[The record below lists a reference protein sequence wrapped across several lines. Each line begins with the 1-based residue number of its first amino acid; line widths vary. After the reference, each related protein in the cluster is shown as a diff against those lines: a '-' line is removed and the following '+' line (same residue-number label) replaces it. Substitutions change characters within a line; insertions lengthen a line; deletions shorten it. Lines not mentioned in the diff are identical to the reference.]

1 MSRARKAAL
10 AVLGATVAGAVALT
24 VWAAGVE
31 LPAGALDLRRVA
43 AVRVLSRD
51 GALLRNAL
59 SREDGGAVFVPLERI
74 SPHAI
79 AATLASEDQR
89 FYSHRGVDGLAL
101 LRAGL
106 QNLRALRV
114 VSGGSTV
121 TMQLARILR
130 PAPRTLGAKLREAV
144 LAYKLERVLGK
155 RELLWLY
162 LNRAPYGNGT
172 FGIEAAAQRYLDKPA
187 EKLSLAEAA
196 LLSALPRSPTGYNPY
211 RNRER
216 LLRRQRA
223 ILALLARRGLVSAEQ
238 ERLARL
244 EPIAWERARRPFL
257 APHLVERVLARK
269 ELARAVSITTTLDQE
284 LQERVEHALRSA
296 VERLRPKG
304 VTNAAALVVENA
316 SGDVLAYVGS
326 ADYWSEQDGGQND
339 GTLALRQP
347 GSAVKPFTY
356 ALALER
362 GKTPASILRDLPVH
376 FSTDKGDYAPRN
388 YDDLFHG
395 PVRLRQA
402 LACSYNVPAV
412 NTADFLGLD
421 AVLKRLREVGLVS
434 LDRPA
439 RHYGLGLTLGNGET
453 TLQELTAAYAALARG
468 GRALPLRLWREA
480 RSAEGARLLP
490 AAATP
495 RRVIEERAAYLV
507 AHILSDGVARR
518 PAFGKR
524 SPLEVGFP
532 AAVKTGTSKDFRDNW
547 TIGFTPR
554 VTVGI
559 WVGNFDGSSMHNVSG
574 ITGAAPIWNEVLTA
588 ASRGHGDQ
596 PDGTAAAALRP
607 LHFARPAGIVERRVC
622 PVSGELAGPHCDGSL
637 EEIFLEESAPRTSCS
652 WHRELALDR
661 RNGGLAGPAC
671 PEAEVERRVVVL
683 YPPAYRAWAL
693 GQGLPPPPLQAS
705 PLCPGA
711 PPLDEERSART
722 PREPIRIRFPVEGD
736 RYFVD
741 PDLRRPYQRVPLEAT
756 VQGFVREVR
765 WLVDGR
771 EHARAAYPY
780 SASWPI
786 SPGRHTIVAVL
797 PDGTRSR
804 PVTVSVE

>member
-1 MSRARKAAL
+1 MSRARKAGLVA
-10 AVLGATVAGAVALT
+10 LGATVAGAVALT
-24 VWAAGVE
+24 VWAHGVE
-31 LPAGALDLRRVA
+31 LPVGALDLRRVA
-43 AVRVLSRD
+43 AVRVLARNGS
-51 GALLRNAL
+51 LLRNVL

-74 SPHAI
+74 SPHVI
-79 AATLASEDQR
+79 AATLASEDHR
-89 FYSHRGVDGLAL
+89 FYRHRGVDGLAL

-144 LAYKLERVLGK
+144 LAYKLEQVLSK

-187 EKLSLAEAA
+187 EQLSLAEAA

-223 ILALLARRGLVSAEQ
+223 ILALLAARGLVSAEQ
-238 ERLARL
+238 ARLARK

-269 ELARAVSITTTLDQE
+269 ELARAVSITTTLDLE
-284 LQERVEHALRSA
+284 LQERVETALRSW

-304 VTNAAALVVENA
+304 VTNAAALVVENS
-316 SGDVLAYVGS
+316 SGEVLAYVGS
-326 ADYWSEQDGGQND
+326 ADYFSEKDGGQND

-347 GSAVKPFTY
+347 GSAVKPLTY

-412 NTADFLGLD
+412 NLADFLGLD
-421 AVLKRLREVGLVS
+421 PVLKRFREAGLSS

-439 RHYGLGLTLGNGET
+439 RHYGLGLTLGNGEV
-453 TLQELTAAYAALARG
+453 TLQELTTAFAALASG
-468 GRALPLRLWREA
+468 GQHLPLRVWREA
-480 RSAEGARLLP
+480 RTTTGERVVP
-490 AAATP
+490 PQAAP
-495 RRVIEERAAYLV
+495 RRVVEARAAYLV
-507 AHILSDGVARR
+507 AHILSDPLARR

-524 SPLEVGFP
+524 SALEVGFA

-547 TIGFTPR
+547 TVGFTPQ

-559 WVGNFDGSSMHNVSG
+559 WVGNFDGSSMHNISG
-574 ITGAAPIWNEVLTA
+574 VTGAAPIWNEVI
-588 ASRGHGDQ
+588 S
-596 PDGTAAAALRP
+596 AAARGRGESSFPRP
-607 LHFARPAGIVERRVC
+607 PGIVERRIC
-622 PVSGELAGPHCDGSL
+622 PLSGELAGPHCGASL
-637 EEIFLEESAPRTSCS
+637 EELFLEEEPPRELCR
-652 WHRELALDR
+652 WHRELAIDR
-661 RNGGLAGPAC
+661 RNGGLAGPGCA
-671 PEAEVERRVVVL
+671 EAEVERRVL
-683 YPPAYRAWAL
+683 AIYPPAYRAWAL
-693 GQGLPPPPLQAS
+693 GQGLPPPPLQPS

-711 PPLDEERSART
+711 PPLDAERSAHA
-722 PREPIRIRFPVEGD
+722 PREPVRIRFPVEGD

-741 PDLRRPYQRVPLEAT
+741 PDLRRPYQRIPLEAT

>member
-1 MSRARKAAL
+1 LLQIRRAGLGA
-10 AVLGATVAGAVALT
+10 LGATVASALALV
-24 VWAAGVE
+24 VWAHGVE
-31 LPAGALDLRRVA
+31 LPQGALDPRRVA
-43 AVRVLSRD
+43 AVRVLARN
-51 GALLRNAL
+51 GALLRNSL

-74 SPHAI
+74 SPHVI
-79 AATLASEDQR
+79 AATLASEDHR
-89 FYSHRGVDGLAL
+89 FYRHRGVDGLAL
-101 LRAGL
+101 LRASV

-144 LAYKLERVLGK
+144 LAYKLEQVLSK
-155 RELLWLY
+155 REILWLY

-187 EKLSLAEAA
+187 ERLSLAEAA

-223 ILALLARRGLVSAEQ
+223 ILAQLTARGLVSAEA
-238 ERLARL
+238 ERLARK

-269 ELARAVSITTTLDQE
+269 ELARAVSITTTLDLE
-284 LQERVEHALRSA
+284 LQERVETALRSW

-316 SGDVLAYVGS
+316 SGEVLAYVGS
-326 ADYWSEQDGGQND
+326 ADYWSEKDGGQND

-347 GSAVKPFTY
+347 GSAVKPLTY

-412 NTADFLGLD
+412 NVADFLGLD
-421 AVLKRLREVGLVS
+421 AVLKRFREAGLVS

-439 RHYGLGLTLGNGET
+439 RHYGLGLTLGNGEV
-453 TLQELTAAYAALARG
+453 TLQELTTAFATLARG
-468 GRALPLRLWREA
+468 GQHLPLRIWREA
-480 RSAEGARLLP
+480 RTATGEQQAP
-490 AAATP
+490 PTAAP
-495 RRVIEERAAYLV
+495 RRVVEARAAYLV
-507 AHILSDGVARR
+507 AHILSDPLARR

-524 SPLEVGFP
+524 SALEVGFA

-547 TIGFTPR
+547 TVGFTPQ

-559 WVGNFDGSSMHNVSG
+559 WVGNFDGSSMHNISG
-574 ITGAAPIWNEVLTA
+574 VTGAAPIWNEVLSA
-588 ASRGHGDQ
+588 ATRGRSE
-596 PDGTAAAALRP
+596 ASFLRP
-607 LHFARPAGIVERRVC
+607 SGIVERRVC
-622 PVSGELAGPHCDGSL
+622 PLSGELAGPHCEASL
-637 EEIFLEESAPRTSCS
+637 EELFLEEDPPRELCR
-652 WHRELALDR
+652 WHRELAIDR
-661 RNGGLAGPAC
+661 RNGGRAGPGCA
-671 PEAEVERRVVVL
+671 EAEVERRVVTV
-683 YPPAYRAWAL
+683 YPPSYRAWAL
-693 GQGLPPPPLQAS
+693 GQGLPPPPLEPS

-711 PPLDEERSART
+711 PPLDSTAGSARA

-741 PDLRRPYQRVPLEAT
+741 PDLRRPYQRIPLEAT

-771 EHARAAYPY
+771 EHARAGYPY

>member
-1 MSRARKAAL
+1 MRLRKAAL
-10 AVLGATVAGAVALT
+10 AAVAATAVAVVAGT
-24 VWAAGVE
+24 IWAYHVE
-31 LPAGALDLRRVA
+31 LPTEALDPRRVA
-43 AVRVLSRD
+43 AVRVLSRS

-74 SPHAI
+74 SPHVI
-79 AATLASEDQR
+79 AATLASEDHR
-89 FYSHRGVDGLAL
+89 FHRHRGVDGLAL
-101 LRAGL
+101 CRAAS

-121 TMQLARILR
+121 TMQLARILV
-130 PAPRTLGAKLREAV
+130 PAPRTFGAKLREAV
-144 LAYKLERVLGK
+144 LAYKLEQVLGK
-155 RELLWLY
+155 REILWLY

-172 FGIEAAAQRYLDKPA
+172 FGIEAAARRYLDKPA

-196 LLSALPRSPTGYNPY
+196 LLSSLPRSPTGYNPY
-211 RNRER
+211 RNRAR
-216 LLRRQRA
+216 LLRRQRT
-223 ILALLARRGLVSAEQ
+223 ILSLLAARGLISAEQ

-257 APHLVERVLARK
+257 APHLVERILARP
-269 ELARAVSITTTLDQE
+269 ELAQAVQITTTLDLP
-284 LQERVEHALRSA
+284 LQEQVENTVRKA

-304 VTNAAALVVENA
+304 VSNAAAIVVEN
-316 SGDVLAYVGS
+316 STGEVLAYVGS
-326 ADYWSEQDGGQND
+326 ADYWSEADGGQND
-339 GTLALRQP
+339 GTLARRQP
-347 GSAVKPFTY
+347 GSAVKPFMY
-356 ALALER
+356 SLALER
-362 GKTPASILRDLPVH
+362 GRTPASILRDLPVH
-376 FSTDKGDYAPRN
+376 FSTEKGDYAPRN
-388 YDDLFHG
+388 YDDTFHG

-421 AVLKRLREVGLVS
+421 AVLRRFREVGLSS

-453 TLQELTAAYAALARG
+453 TLQELTAAFATLARG
-468 GRALPLRLWREA
+468 GRGLPLRIWRDA
-480 RSAEGARLLP
+480 RSAGGARLTP
-490 AAATP
+490 GTVSP
-495 RRVIEERAAYLV
+495 RRVIDERAAYLV
-507 AHILSDGVARR
+507 AQILSDPVARR

-524 SPLEVGFP
+524 NPLEVGFP

-547 TIGFTPR
+547 TVGFTPR

-574 ITGAAPIWNEVLTA
+574 ITGAGPIWAEAIVA
-588 ASRGHGDQ
+588 ATRGHGDVS
-596 PDGTAAAALRP
+596 
-607 LHFARPAGIVERRVC
+607 FARPSGIVERAIC
-622 PVSGELAGPHCDGSL
+622 PVSGELAGPHCGASL
-637 EEIFLEESAPRTSCS
+637 DELFLEENPPVATCTI
-652 WHRELALDR
+652 HRELAVDR
-661 RNGGLAGPAC
+661 RNGGLAGPGC
-671 PEAEVERRVVVL
+671 PEETERRVFLV

-711 PPLDEERSART
+711 PPLDGPSARA

-741 PDLRRPYQRVPLEAT
+741 PDLRRPYQRIPLEAT

-786 SPGRHTIVAVL
+786 QPGRHTIVAVL

-804 PVTVSVE
+804 AVTVSVD